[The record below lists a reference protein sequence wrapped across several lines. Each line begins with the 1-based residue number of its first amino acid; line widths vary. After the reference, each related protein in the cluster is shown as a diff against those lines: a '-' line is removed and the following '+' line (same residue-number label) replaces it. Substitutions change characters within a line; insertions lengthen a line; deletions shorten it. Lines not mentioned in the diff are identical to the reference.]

1 MKYAEL
7 TQAEKNEL
15 RETLWSESFHHDG
28 YTDFDYLSVE
38 QQEIVDKCQFA
49 DDIPEEIVAAAYDI
63 YDFVPGDFFCNTEDQ
78 FCDRL
83 GNEIA

>member
-15 RETLWSESFHHDG
+15 RESLFYGAMYDED
-28 YTDFDYLSVE
+28 YTDFRFLSE
-38 QQEIVDKCQFA
+38 ESKRIVRNCEWA
-49 DDIPEEIVAAAYDI
+49 EDIPETVMEESYGM
-63 YDFVPGDFFCNTEDQ
+63 YDFVPGDFFCNTDDQ